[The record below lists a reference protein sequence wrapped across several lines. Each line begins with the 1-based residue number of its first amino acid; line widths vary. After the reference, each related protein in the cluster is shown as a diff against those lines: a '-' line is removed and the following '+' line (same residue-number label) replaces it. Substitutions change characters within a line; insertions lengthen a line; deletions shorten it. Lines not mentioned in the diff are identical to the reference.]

1 MKYLGFYFLT
11 GGVITVSL
19 LLAAFWIHW
28 REIRRISWANTLG
41 LIVMVSIFWPLLIL
55 RLTTIPQLLWQLV
68 GLDDSS
74 AAWQATQKARQQALM
89 NPPYCSSLVRFDA
102 SSYSDARGAQGV
114 FHFPAEEVERQ
125 IQALI
130 TQNPHLQHDDEGGLL
145 AWLQNRQHD
154 DQRPVSVPRF
164 WPRVIHTLDQLLRA
178 GIGSAHCPSCGK
190 DYQAQQLTCM
200 DEKGLKGWN
209 HNQLLCPAGH
219 LLLRRKGI
227 HILKKRNG

>member
-125 IQALI
+125 IKALI
-130 TQNPHLQHDDEGGLL
+130 MTTKVVCWPGCKTASMTTKGPFQCQGFGLVL
-145 AWLQNRQHD
+145 YTRSINCYAPASEARTVHHAGRIIRPSSLHAWMRKA
-154 DQRPVSVPRF
+154 
-164 WPRVIHTLDQLLRA
+164 LRA
-178 GIGSAHCPSCGK
+178 GITTNSCALPVTCFSDGK
-190 DYQAQQLTCM
+190 GFTS
-200 DEKGLKGWN
+200 
-209 HNQLLCPAGH
+209 
-219 LLLRRKGI
+219 
-227 HILKKRNG
+227 